1 MHVPKEFSNLRE
13 FFLELVALLVGA
25 HYTGFAAFL
34 SHCRVSLNAPI
45 HGVVA
50 LVSVHERTRRS
61 GISRSFWINGGISL

>member
-34 SHCRVSLNAPI
+34 SHCRVSLNAPMCK
-45 HGVVA
+45 
-50 LVSVHERTRRS
+50 E
-61 GISRSFWINGGISL
+61 